1 LSHLLGSAFEGATV
15 TIVRYLVLTVPSVI
29 VTVCVVAGCSASPG
43 AALSFALLA
52 YAVAFA
58 VYQARLEE
66 QLGPPT
72 HWTDRIGAVA
82 VPMLCAGTGATAAV
96 MAVAGLCVICGAA
109 SPAVLTALVLVAAV
123 PLWRRWGCPALVIV
137 VTQTPGR
144 IYLDE
149 LERRDPAG
157 VARWLDS
164 GARAGGNPSK
174 FLTPARSL
182 GEFHDDNSPATDHR
196 LTD

>member
-1 LSHLLGSAFEGATV
+1 
-15 TIVRYLVLTVPSVI
+15 
-29 VTVCVVAGCSASPG
+29 
-43 AALSFALLA
+43 
-52 YAVAFA
+52 
-58 VYQARLEE
+58 
-66 QLGPPT
+66 
-72 HWTDRIGAVA
+72 
-82 VPMLCAGTGATAAV
+82 

-137 VTQTPGR
+137 VTQTPG
-144 IYLDE
+144 
-149 LERRDPAG
+149 